1 MRELDRLLTKMVEM
15 QASDLHIV
23 VGQKPVI
30 RLHGDLVQMQDEEII
45 TPEISK
51 SIIYEIM
58 NENQRKIFESN
69 LDFDFA
75 HEIAGLSRFRCNV
88 LYTTRGV
95 QGVFRIIPTK
105 IKSVQELSLPETL
118 LKFAELR
125 QGLVLVTGP
134 TGSGKST
141 TLAAIIDHIN
151 QNREAHIITIEDP
164 IEFVHQNK
172 KSVIT
177 HREVGTHVSSFV
189 EAIKAAGRE
198 DPDIILV
205 GEMRDTE
212 TISIAISTASF
223 GILVFGTLHTNSA
236 AATIDRIIDSYAP
249 EEQPQVRNMLSDSLK
264 GVVSQQ
270 LLKTADGKGRIAA
283 VEILFATPAL
293 SNLIRE
299 GKTFQIT
306 SLIQTGQQLGMQSMD
321 QCLYNYVKRGIIT
334 PESAFEKALDKQ
346 QFIKTLEK
354 EGIKINIL

>member
-1 MRELDRLLTKMVEM
+1 MRELDRLLKKMVEM
-15 QASDLHIV
+15 KASDLHIV
-23 VGQKPVI
+23 IGLKPVI
-30 RLHGDLVQMQDEEII
+30 RLHGDLVQMQDENVVTAEF
-45 TPEISK
+45 SK
-51 SIIYEIM
+51 HIIYEVM
-58 NENQRKIFESN
+58 NENQRRIFEQN

-75 HEIAGLSRFRCNV
+75 HEIPGLSRFRCNV
-88 LYTTRGV
+88 LNTTKGV
-95 QGVFRIIPTK
+95 QGVFRIIPTR
-105 IKSVQELSLPETL
+105 IKSVQELGLPETI

-205 GEMRDTE
+205 GELRDTE

-223 GILVFGTLHTNSA
+223 GILVLATLHTNSA

-264 GVVSQQ
+264 GVISQQ
-270 LLKTADGKGRIAA
+270 LLKTADGQGRIAA
-283 VEILFATPAL
+283 VEVLFSTPAL
-293 SNLIRE
+293 ANLIRE
-299 GKTFQIT
+299 GKTFQVP

-321 QCLYNYVKRGIIT
+321 QCLYNYVKKGIIT
-334 PESAFEKALDKQ
+334 AEAAFEKALDKP

-354 EGIKINIL
+354 EGIKINIQ

>member
-1 MRELDRLLTKMVEM
+1 MKELDRLLTKMVEM
-15 QASDLHIV
+15 NASDLHIV
-23 VGQKPVI
+23 IGLKPVV
-30 RLHGDLVQMQDEEII
+30 RLYGDLIQMEDEDVI
-45 TPEISK
+45 TSEVSK
-51 SIIYEIM
+51 SMIYEIM
-58 NENQRKIFESN
+58 NENQIKIFEYN

-75 HEIAGLSRFRCNV
+75 YEIPGVCRFRCNIFK
-88 LYTTRGV
+88 TTRGV

-105 IKSVQELSLPETL
+105 IKTISELGLPETIL
-118 LKFAELR
+118 RFAELR

-151 QNREAHIITIEDP
+151 QTREAHIITIEDP

-172 KSVIT
+172 KSIIT
-177 HREVGTHVSSFV
+177 HKEVGTHVSSFV

-205 GEMRDTE
+205 GEMRDPE

-223 GILVFGTLHTNSA
+223 GVLVFGTLHTNSA
-236 AATIDRIIDSYAP
+236 AATIDRIIDSYPPA
-249 EEQPQVRNMLSDSLK
+249 EQPQVRNMLSDSLK
-264 GVVSQQ
+264 GVISQQ

-299 GKTFQIT
+299 GKTFQIP
-306 SLIQTGQQLGMQSMD
+306 SLIQTGQQMGMQGMD
-321 QCLYNYVKRGIIT
+321 QCLYNYVKKGIIT
-334 PESAFEKALDKQ
+334 PEAAFEKALDKP
-346 QFIKTLEK
+346 QFLKILEK
-354 EGIKINIL
+354 EGIKINIF

>member
-1 MRELDRLLTKMVEM
+1 MKELERLLKKMVDM
-15 QASDLHIV
+15 KASDLHLVI
-23 VGQKPVI
+23 GLKPVI
-30 RLHGDLVQMQDEEII
+30 RLHGDLVQMEDEEVV
-45 TPEISK
+45 TPERSREM
-51 SIIYEIM
+51 IYEIM
-58 NENQRKIFESN
+58 NENQRKAFEAN
-69 LDFDFA
+69 LDFDFSY
-75 HEIAGLSRFRCNV
+75 EISGVSRFRCNV
-88 LYTTRGV
+88 LNTIKGV
-95 QGVFRIIPTK
+95 QGVFRIIPTR
-105 IKSVQELSLPETL
+105 IKSVQELGLPETIL
-118 LKFAELR
+118 RFGDLR

-141 TLAAIIDHIN
+141 TLAAIIDYIN
-151 QNREAHIITIEDP
+151 QTREAHIITIEDP

-212 TISIAISTASF
+212 TISIAITTASF

-236 AATIDRIIDSYAP
+236 AATIDRIIDSYP
-249 EEQPQVRNMLSDSLK
+249 HEEQPQVRNMLADSLK

-270 LLKTADGKGRIAA
+270 LLKTADGNGRIAA

-299 GKTFQIT
+299 GKTFQVP

-321 QCLYNYVKRGIIT
+321 QCLYNYIKKGLIT
-334 PESAFEKALDKQ
+334 PEAGFEKALDKV
-346 QFIKTLEK
+346 QFLKLLEK
-354 EGIKINIL
+354 EGISVNIT

>member
-1 MRELDRLLTKMVEM
+1 MRELDRLLKKMVDLKG
-15 QASDLHIV
+15 SDLHIV
-23 VGQKPVI
+23 VGLKPVI
-30 RLHGDLVQMQDEEII
+30 RLHGDLVQMEDEQVI
-45 TPEISK
+45 TADISK

-75 HEIAGLSRFRCNV
+75 HEIPQVSRFRCNV
-88 LYTTRGV
+88 LNTTKGV
-95 QGVFRIIPTK
+95 QGVFRIIPTR
-105 IKSVQELSLPETL
+105 IKSVTELGLPETI

-141 TLAAIIDHIN
+141 TLAAIIDYIN
-151 QNREAHIITIEDP
+151 QNREAHIITVEDP
-164 IEFVHQNK
+164 VEFVHQNK

-177 HREVGTHVSSFV
+177 HREVGTHVSNFV

-264 GVVSQQ
+264 GVISQQ
-270 LLKTADGKGRIAA
+270 LLKTADGNSRIAA
-283 VEILFATPAL
+283 VEILFSTPAL

-299 GKTFQIT
+299 GKTFQVP

-321 QCLYNYVKRGIIT
+321 QCLLSYIKKGLVT
-334 PESAFEKALDKQ
+334 PEAAFEKALDKPL
-346 QFIKTLEK
+346 FIKTLEK
-354 EGIKINIL
+354 EGIKLDIQ

>member
-1 MRELDRLLTKMVEM
+1 LKELDRLLKKMVEM
-15 QASDLHIV
+15 KASDLHIV
-23 VGQKPVI
+23 IGLKPVI
-30 RLHGDLVQMQDEEII
+30 RLHGDLVQMEDENVL
-45 TPEISK
+45 SADSAK
-51 SIIYEIM
+51 AMIYEIM
-58 NENQRKIFESN
+58 NDNQKKAFESN
-69 LDFDFA
+69 LDFDLA
-75 HEIAGLSRFRCNV
+75 YEIVGVSRFRCNI
-88 LYTTRGV
+88 LNTTKGV
-95 QGVFRIIPTK
+95 QGVFRIIPTR
-105 IKSVQELSLPETL
+105 IKSVQELGLPETI
-118 LKFAELR
+118 LKFSSLS

-141 TLAAIIDHIN
+141 TLAAIIDYIN
-151 QNREAHIITIEDP
+151 QTREAHIITIEDP

-172 KSVIT
+172 KSVVT

-205 GEMRDTE
+205 GEMRDPE

-223 GILVFGTLHTNSA
+223 GVLVFGTLHTNSA

-270 LLKTADGKGRIAA
+270 LLKTADGNGRVAA

-299 GKTFQIT
+299 GKTFQVP
-306 SLIQTGQQLGMQSMD
+306 SLIQTGQNMGMQSMD
-321 QCLYNYVKRGIIT
+321 QCLYNYIKKGLIT
-334 PESAFEKALDKQ
+334 PEAGFEKALDKA
-346 QFIKTLEK
+346 QFLKILEK
-354 EGIKINIL
+354 DGIVVNIT

>member
-1 MRELDRLLTKMVEM
+1 VKELDRLLKKMVEM
-15 QASDLHIV
+15 KASDLHIV
-23 VGQKPVI
+23 IGLKPVI
-30 RLHGDLVQMQDEEII
+30 RLHGDLVQIQDENII
-45 TPEISK
+45 TAEISK
-51 SIIYEIM
+51 NIIYEIM
-58 NENQRKIFESN
+58 SDNQRKMFESN

-75 HEIAGLSRFRCNV
+75 YEIQGLSRFRCNV
-88 LYTTRGV
+88 LNTTRGV

-105 IKSVQELSLPETL
+105 IKSVQELGLPETI
-118 LKFAELR
+118 LKFTDLR

-141 TLAAIIDHIN
+141 TLAAIIDYIN
-151 QNREAHIITIEDP
+151 QTREAHIITIEDP
-164 IEFVHQNK
+164 IEFVHHNK
-172 KSVIT
+172 KSIIT

-223 GILVFGTLHTNSA
+223 GILVLGTLHTNSA
-236 AATIDRIIDSYAP
+236 AATIDRIIDSYSP

-270 LLKTADGKGRIAA
+270 LLKTADGNGRVAA
-283 VEILFATPAL
+283 VEILFSTPAL

-299 GKTFQIT
+299 GKTFQVP
-306 SLIQTGQQLGMQSMD
+306 SLIQTGQQIGMQSMD
-321 QCLYNYVKRGIIT
+321 QCLLNYVKKNLIT
-334 PESAFEKALDKQ
+334 PEAAFEKALDKP

-354 EGIKINIL
+354 EGFRINII

>member
-1 MRELDRLLTKMVEM
+1 MVDSKG
-15 QASDLHIV
+15 SDLHIV
-23 VGQKPVI
+23 IGLKPVI
-30 RLHGDLVQMQDEEII
+30 RLHGDLAQMEDEQTI
-45 TPEISK
+45 TPQMSK
-51 SIIYEIM
+51 QIIYEIM
-58 NENQRKIFESN
+58 SENQRKVFESN

-75 HEIAGLSRFRCNV
+75 YEIPNVSRFRCNV
-88 LYTTRGV
+88 LNTTKGV
-95 QGVFRIIPTK
+95 QGVFRIIPTR
-105 IKSVQELSLPETL
+105 IRSITELGMPETIL
-118 LKFAELR
+118 RFADLR

-141 TLAAIIDHIN
+141 TLAAIVDHIN
-151 QNREAHIITIEDP
+151 QHREAHIITIEDP

-172 KSVIT
+172 RSVVT

-249 EEQPQVRNMLSDSLK
+249 GEQPQVRNMLSDSLK

-270 LLKTADGKGRIAA
+270 LLKTADGKGRVAA
-283 VEILFATPAL
+283 VEILFSTPAL

-299 GKTFQIT
+299 GKTFQIP

-321 QCLYNYVKRGIIT
+321 QCLLSYIKRGLVS
-334 PESAFEKALDKQ
+334 PEAAFEKALDKPL
-346 QFIKTLEK
+346 FIKTLEK
-354 EGIKINIL
+354 EGIKLEVQ